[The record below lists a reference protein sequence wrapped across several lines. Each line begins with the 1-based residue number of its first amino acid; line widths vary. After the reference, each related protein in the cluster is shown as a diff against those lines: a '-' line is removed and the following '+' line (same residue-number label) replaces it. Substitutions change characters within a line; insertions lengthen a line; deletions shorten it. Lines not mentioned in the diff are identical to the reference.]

1 MEIMFKRNMEY
12 NFCKNAK
19 ILKTPEKCCITRTI
33 FKPFHFVK
41 SQLAFNLEGQF
52 KHIMMGR
59 SFDMNII
66 VDLYVPL
73 DNLITKNN
81 YFIQTKH

>member
-1 MEIMFKRNMEY
+1 MRDMEKRNMEIMFKRNMEN

-41 SQLAFNLEGQF
+41 SQLAFNLEG
-52 KHIMMGR
+52 
-59 SFDMNII
+59 
-66 VDLYVPL
+66 
-73 DNLITKNN
+73 
-81 YFIQTKH
+81 